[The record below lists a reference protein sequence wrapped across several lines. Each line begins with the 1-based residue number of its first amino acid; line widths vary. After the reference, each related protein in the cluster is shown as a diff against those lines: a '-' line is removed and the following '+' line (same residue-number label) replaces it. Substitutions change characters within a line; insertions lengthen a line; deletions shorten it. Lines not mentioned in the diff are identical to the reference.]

1 MQYALENIVALIN
14 RKEPLPVTFT
24 RALTGVCKQALH
36 RGIYPIEVQ
45 QLFADMCLELPASYF
60 VEPDGIINADCWY
73 KIVRILER
81 SGICIVPL
89 SVPSNLSIYQT
100 VYLLKRPDITSDAD
114 IATLQRLV
122 AERKE
127 RHTVG
132 ELETITRAKE
142 KLSNYNIMLRVFE
155 FLGAAQVRSL
165 DANQRSVLQTILDEH
180 PLPHDGMRYI
190 RTLYSYACDIGS
202 YHYDYS
208 EPKYVLPKLPDAE
221 HSTALDIV
229 ARTIAP
235 SHQAIKI
242 PDNFPYKR
250 ELAED
255 YQEACPKIFVTP
267 EQVEA
272 PRRPLSLR
280 PLSEINS
287 NQRQRRLEQRLER
300 VLEPLRSAQVS
311 LAQLQG
317 SSLVQAIEA
326 KTGTAFDWE
335 DQNDVVLARELHAAK
350 LRFDE
355 EKRIEDEQMA
365 QKEAE
370 AAANLAAALAA
381 QKKSRN
387 KRKTD
392 TAEPVVSD
400 AARVIAEA
408 VRAAAAAKK
417 SAVEAQGQAG
427 TQGADSAQSSSETSS
442 DPAET
447 RVEAQDDWDRFDY
460 GQYAQGLDVAAL
472 AVNPA
477 AYYDDLKSA
486 LPEQIDRNQVTLL
499 MMTKGVRTGFD
510 AGFLNLLSAALGSC
524 DPELSAQMALLAD
537 ELKHDEN
544 VRLMLPDFS
553 KTKLCCYFNG
563 YDLAVAPLDDTW
575 AAPVLA
581 VPDACTLD
589 LSAEVSDLVNDPM
602 SVDNGRELLQQAQNS
617 LYEAYLAAIEERY
630 NQEQEAQLN
639 LDAAGTKSKRLR
651 RKLTSEQAVSFVPSA
666 TKRSGGAT
674 QVALVDPN
682 DFKGEWSGEHLGRT
696 FDYSVNQLNENK
708 IAFARWVNLG
718 EFEALQRACS
728 LGALERFHLVPWV
741 WDELSFLHHSY
752 LVWNAAAAT
761 DPEHEVARDYP
772 DLNQDYGSN
781 LKQFVLNPLKQKARL
796 DQVMCFE
803 LVLRP
808 LFAPL
813 HLERLGAG
821 ERAALQLLAL
831 AHYNFT
837 VQKTV
842 DLIPAA
848 FYHGLVYFERYLQH
862 PEEHVNLERFYL
874 AVARANPY
882 AFNLFLTR
890 VVEHFGPKLSAIPE
904 QFFELIVLNLVLFA
918 PKDQGTLAH
927 NTWRLLKDDSFSA
940 SLPLNVIA
948 LRLMARTLYCLVQR
962 DPSFQNLELTQVSS
976 ESLTRQLREQDAL
989 IAQMHEVRLSDGTA
1003 LKQGHAQAY
1012 ALLQETNPKYVKTLL
1027 DLTQSVAAAELK
1039 QAGFKLV
1046 AEAASNDPSAHLN
1059 SELTTLVTD
1068 IVQHFLST
1076 GELPEIIAEQPR
1088 PEPDAHLARA
1098 PASVKA
1104 DYAKR
1109 FELQPKAH
1117 LERAAARAPHAA
1129 PPTLGAAQALAQAA
1143 AHKAGAKK
1151 TNAKKTAGADF
1162 FDLGGAGAQ
1171 VVSSERSANSI
1182 AAKAR
1187 ADLDFFDLDDTTEL
1201 SEQPAEQ
1208 TREQAPEHLAEH
1220 SPFAEFFDDDAAI
1233 AAQAQAERRAARS
1246 AHKGMGALEAG
1257 ELDSSSFGGS
1267 SFLAQAM
1274 SAGLKALQ
1282 AAKVEAEPEE
1292 EPEVAVEP
1300 EPELPLSLNP
1310 KAKSIIALSLKS
1322 ALSVLPLPKMA
1333 QAELKQAEDQAVLAQ
1348 LFAEHKDWIYG
1359 LTAANCVA
1367 LNPDFAHRTLAWS
1380 NPEFNALSPQVASLC
1395 TKYVAPVVR
1404 RVLCQNEDRF
1414 YTLARIIDLKAL
1426 YDLSIRGSKLSALLF
1441 NQGYQQHLP
1450 LMECSI
1456 YGVSYNRL
1464 LQNMVL
1470 YGFGPLGSL
1479 HLLKEDFAPS
1489 ATEVPVNT
1497 LESLGRSGIRQVP
1510 ELIKAGEPGV
1520 SESKPMPDPVAR
1532 VEEWSHR
1539 LTHKLKAQL
1548 SSEMPSA
1555 EVEAALSAQRPI
1567 SLLACLSAYYEESK
1581 LEGPTKFWADCD
1593 LERAQRLE
1601 QLLLNTTTSAALG
1614 FNSGVLEQEMLD
1626 LGRLCEDNFGLC
1638 LVPSPSLL
1646 SPRFSFKL
1654 LRAHYQHLR
1663 FVVIPPE
1670 LLVTS
1675 DGREFYLR
1683 LKATLYYAYLALEL
1697 TAALAPVKGKRGLVR
1712 MLARYIV
1719 TMYAS
1724 QGRYKIERLV
1734 LEYLQ
1739 GALNIILADGPLL
1752 FEDLMLR
1759 TLHLYSGNDV
1769 NSLNLQLDHIQQLQ
1783 RFLAVSVSYELGQNR
1798 EDHKIQLR
1806 YINLLARMFLTPVPT
1821 ADCHNK
1827 AHKVASMVSSYFF
1840 EPNANENLLR
1850 SGIFWNLRTYHEPEN
1865 LVLDLNK
1872 IRSKLLESAQVQD
1885 VITKL
1890 REEESGV
1897 DESGPSLSEALA
1909 QQQAAAA
1916 AESTASTPA
1925 ASTASAPEP
1934 KVEEAPQAAA
1944 PTEAECPVAALNPKL
1959 HKVIEALAVQATDAM
1974 VYGEFNGICVS
1985 YGLLSGN
1992 YAIEVLNEFS
2002 YEHYDEPLLELDGSG
2017 NSAIVYLSVDLI
2029 AQLHEQCRKLKPEA

>member
-45 QLFADMCLELPASYF
+45 QLFADMRLELPASYF

-300 VLEPLRSAQVS
+300 VLEPLRSAQAS

-317 SSLVQAIEA
+317 SLLVQAIEA
-326 KTGTAFDWE
+326 KTGAAFDWE
-335 DQNDVVLARELHAAK
+335 DQNDVVLARELHSAK

-417 SAVEAQGQAG
+417 NAVEAQGQAG

-442 DPAET
+442 NPVEP
-447 RVEAQDDWDRFDY
+447 RVGAQDDWDRFDY

-486 LPEQIDRNQVTLL
+486 LPEQIDRDQVTLL

-510 AGFLNLLSAALGSC
+510 AGFLNLLSTALDSC

-544 VRLMLPDFS
+544 ARLMLPDFS

-575 AAPVLA
+575 AAPLA
-581 VPDACTLD
+581 SVPDACTLD

-666 TKRSGGAT
+666 TKRSGGAAN
-674 QVALVDPN
+674 QAALVDPN

-718 EFEALQRACS
+718 EFEALQRACF

-752 LVWNAAAAT
+752 LVWNAAGAA

-813 HLERLGAG
+813 HLERLGAD

-848 FYHGLVYFERYLQH
+848 FYHGLVYFERYWQH

-890 VVEHFGPKLSAIPE
+890 VVEHYGPKLSAIPE

-918 PKDQGTLAH
+918 PKDQGTFAH

-962 DPSFQNLELTQVSS
+962 EPSYQNLELTQVSS
-976 ESLTRQLREQDAL
+976 ESLTRQLREQDSL

-1046 AEAASNDPSAHLN
+1046 AEAAANDPSAHLN

-1076 GELPEIIAEQPR
+1076 GELPEIMAEQPR
-1088 PEPDAHLARA
+1088 PEPDDHPVHA

-1143 AHKAGAKK
+1143 THKAGAKK
-1151 TNAKKTAGADF
+1151 TNTKKTAGADF

-1201 SEQPAEQ
+1201 SEQSAKQ
-1208 TREQAPEHLAEH
+1208 VTEQAPEHLAEH

-1274 SAGLKALQ
+1274 SEGLKALQ
-1282 AAKVEAEPEE
+1282 AAKSEAEPEE

-1359 LTAANCVA
+1359 LTAVNCVV

-1395 TKYVAPVVR
+1395 TKYVGPVVR

-1426 YDLSIRGSKLSALLF
+1426 YDLSIRGSELSALLF

-1489 ATEVPVNT
+1489 ATVVPVNT

-1739 GALNIILADGPLL
+1739 GALNIILADEPLL

-1909 QQQAAAA
+1909 QQQAAAT
-1916 AESTASTPA
+1916 ESTASAST

-1934 KVEEAPQAAA
+1934 KVEAAPQAIA

-2029 AQLHEQCRKLKPEA
+2029 AQLHEQCRQLKPKA